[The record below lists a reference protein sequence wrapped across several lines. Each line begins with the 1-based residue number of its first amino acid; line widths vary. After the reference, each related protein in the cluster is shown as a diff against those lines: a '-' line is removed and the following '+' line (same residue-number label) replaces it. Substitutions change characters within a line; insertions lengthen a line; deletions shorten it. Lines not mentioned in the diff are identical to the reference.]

1 MNPKTFL
8 RAGRRHGRLLLALL
22 ASCLP
27 LPALSGPGVWTS
39 DGPHGGSLAQVLAHP
54 ADPARVLVNG
64 GDAVYRSTDAGLTW
78 TRADIAPWT
87 GFLGRLLVRPGH
99 PDELLVS
106 GGGRRL
112 YRSLDHGATWSQ
124 LTVTGLPAGELFVD
138 LAWDPHVAGRLWTVT
153 GAQLLRS
160 DDGGASWAPV
170 PTSGTGSLLFEAL
183 SPDPHVAGRLF
194 ARLFDPVSFARTLW
208 RSTDAGATW
217 TAVAAPGLTWFGN
230 CAGTCL
236 AFTAVP
242 GDVLLSG
249 NGLDVFRSGDG
260 GASFALAGSLGLAN
274 AQSVRRIVAHPTL
287 AGTWYLLTAT
297 GLARTTDDGASYT
310 AIGQGIRPAPG
321 PWNNGVAD
329 LHIVPGSPDTLYAAA
344 DYTGFFASSDGGVS
358 WSRRVN
364 GLRQAQVRSV
374 AVHPTQP
381 LWLYAGFGDAF
392 STPSDGLF
400 QSLDRGASW
409 VSAASSLEASG
420 LRAIAIDPNTAASP
434 FSTVIYAAGYGSPV
448 FALDGGIR
456 DGNAGIYKSSNGG
469 ATWSTIDNGIPT
481 LPAAG
486 YQVSAFG
493 TARSIVLD
501 PSSGAPP
508 AGTGPLQVLYL
519 GGSGRINYDPTTGA
533 PTVVAARIWKS
544 TDAGASWSA
553 SDAGLPVPT
562 YDTATNYAAPVQVVQ
577 LAIDPA
583 TPSTLYASTFT
594 SFPEPGGAPIPEP
607 LESQG
612 VINGV
617 FKSTDAGATWT
628 HSSAGLPRGVPAN
641 PDSAVLSVLALA
653 LAPSSPN
660 VLYAAVNRSLYDSR
674 VYKSVDGAAT
684 WTLANAGIAPDA
696 DIRALLVDPTDANV
710 AYAAAAGTDGNPG
723 GVYRTLDGGA
733 TWTSYSIGLPGSA
746 ALALA
751 LDRSGAVPRLYAG
764 TREGVFSIDQV
775 PDEDLDGVPTALE
788 TAAPNGGDGN
798 GDGIPDTVQPRVAS
812 LPGGGTG
819 RGGETYV
826 SIDLEPL
833 EGTCAR
839 LENTHALPDS
849 SFPADPGHAYPWG
862 LVRMDL
868 AGCSRARLRVTWHGG
883 TSGPGWSLRSF
894 APDDPADPYGYA
906 WRTLPASRD
915 GEAWLV
921 EFTDNTTGDLRPTP
935 GALLVQ
941 FGAAFSEAIF
951 ADGFD

>member
-1 MNPKTFL
+1 MKPIAVV
-8 RAGRRHGRLLLALL
+8 RSRRPRCSGLLALL
-22 ASCLP
+22 LAWLP
-27 LPALSGPGVWTS
+27 LPALAGAGVWTS
-39 DGPHGGSLAQVLAHP
+39 SGPHGGSLAQVVVHP
-54 ADPARVLVNG
+54 ADPARLLVNG
-64 GDAVYRSTDAGLTW
+64 GDAVYRSSDAGLNW
-78 TRADIAPWT
+78 TRAEIAPWT

-99 PDELLVS
+99 PEQLTVS

-124 LTVTGLPAGELFVD
+124 LAPTGLPAGELIID
-138 LAWDPHVAGRLWTVT
+138 LAYDPHAVDRLWAILDS
-153 GAQLLRS
+153 GLWRS
-160 DDGGASWAPV
+160 DDGGDNWAAV
-170 PTSGTGSLLFEAL
+170 ATSGTGGQQFEAL
-183 SPDPHVAGRLF
+183 TPDPHIAGRLF

-208 RSTDAGATW
+208 RSADAGATW
-217 TAVAAPGLTWFGN
+217 TQVVAPGLSWHGN

-236 AFTAVP
+236 AFTPVP
-242 GDVLLSG
+242 GDILLSG

-287 AGTWYLLTAT
+287 ASTWYLLTAT
-297 GLARTTDDGASYT
+297 GVARTTDNGASYA

-329 LHIVPGSPDTLYAAA
+329 LHVLAGSPDTLYAAA

-364 GLRQAQVRSV
+364 GLRHAQVRAV

-381 LWLYAGFGDAF
+381 LWLYAGYGDAF

-400 QSLDRGASW
+400 QSLDRGTSW

-456 DGNAGIYKSSNGG
+456 DGNAGVYKSSNGG
-469 ATWSTIDNGIPT
+469 ATWSTIDAGIPT

-486 YQVSAFG
+486 HQVSAFS
-493 TARSIVLD
+493 TARSVVLD

-519 GGSGRINYDPTTGA
+519 GGSGRINYDPGTGA

-544 TDAGASWSA
+544 TDAGASWTA
-553 SDAGLPVPT
+553 SDTGLPVPI
-562 YDTATNYAAPVQVVQ
+562 YDTATNYAATVQVVQ
-577 LAIDPA
+577 LAIDPSS
-583 TPSTLYASTFT
+583 PSTLYASTFT

-612 VINGV
+612 VLNGV
-617 FKSTDAGATWT
+617 FKSTDAGATWV
-628 HSSAGLPRGVPAN
+628 HSSAGLPRGLPAN
-641 PDSAVLSVLALA
+641 PDSAVRSVLALT

-660 VLYAAVNRSLYDSR
+660 VLYAAVNRSLFDSR
-674 VYKSVDGAAT
+674 VYRSVDGAAS
-684 WTLANAGIAPDA
+684 WSQASNGIAPDA
-696 DIRALLVDPTDANV
+696 DIRALLVDPTDADV
-710 AYAAAAGTDGNPG
+710 VYAAAAGTDGNPG
-723 GVYRTLDGGA
+723 GVYRSLDGGA
-733 TWTSYSIGLPGSA
+733 SWTSYSIGLPGSA

-764 TREGVFSIDQV
+764 TRVGVFDIDQV
-775 PDEDLDGVPTALE
+775 PDEDLDGVPSALE
-788 TAAPNGGDGN
+788 AAAPNGGDGN

-812 LPGGGTG
+812 MPGAGAG
-819 RGGETYV
+819 RGGDAYLSVT
-826 SIDLEPL
+826 LEPL
-833 EGTCAR
+833 AGACAR
-839 LENTHALPDS
+839 LENSHALPATA
-849 SFPADPGHAYPWG
+849 FPADPGHDYPWG

-868 AGCSRARLRVTWHGG
+868 AGCTQARLRVRWHGG
-883 TSGPGWSLRSF
+883 TGGAGWSLRSF
-894 APDDPADPYGYA
+894 APEDPADPYGYA
-906 WRTLPASRD
+906 WRPLPASRD
-915 GEAWLV
+915 GDDWLV
-921 EFTDNTTGDLRPTP
+921 EFTDNATGDLRPTP

-951 ADGFD
+951 ADGFE